1 MCKIPNCCYVLT
13 FYNKNNSE
21 ITQQCIMIHY
31 IYLYFWKRA
40 QQRNKYYIAYNGQER
55 GIIRLWFHMESFVKR
70 ANLIQFMCVI
80 WIPALYCS
88 PWKITCLFSVIYNVF
103 ILLYLYFFFL
113 YLTFC
118 RNGPQHQNGRMSLRI
133 FFISW
138 CAAVLIW
145 IPSLALLVNKR
156 SWKRIDLLPLFPRH
170 HILVSL

>member
-1 MCKIPNCCYVLT
+1 MCKIPSRCYVLT

-40 QQRNKYYIAYNGQER
+40 QQRKKYYIAYNGQER

-103 ILLYLYFFFL
+103 ILLYLYFFSSILLFAEMVLSIRIVGWAWEFSLSLGVLQFSSGSQALPFL
-113 YLTFC
+113 LIKDHGKGLTSCHCF
-118 RNGPQHQNGRMSLRI
+118 RGTI
-133 FFISW
+133 F
-138 CAAVLIW
+138 
-145 IPSLALLVNKR
+145 
-156 SWKRIDLLPLFPRH
+156 
-170 HILVSL
+170 